1 MRIITGKAGGI
12 HLDTLKGDDVTRPTP
27 ERVKEAIF
35 SMLQFEIEGTKVLD
49 LFGGSGQLALEALS
63 RGATGAVICDANK
76 EAVEVIRKNAKKT
89 GLIGDL
95 RIFETDYKSLIRSFH
110 GKETFDLVFLDPPY
124 ALKLIPD
131 AIDRLLRAG
140 LLAPDAVLVCES
152 DSDQPVTHP
161 DLILRKFVRYGRVHI
176 SVLVKEA
183 SLT

>member
-12 HLDTLKGDDVTRPTP
+12 RLDTLKGDDVTRPTP

-35 SMLQFEIEGTKVLD
+35 SMLQFEIEGTRVLD
-49 LFGGSGQLALEALS
+49 LFGGSGQLTLEALS
-63 RGATGAVICDANK
+63 RGAAGGVICDANK
-76 EAVEVIRKNAKKT
+76 EAVEIIRKNAKKT

-95 RIFETDYKSLIRSFH
+95 RIFETDYKSLIRSLH

-140 LLAPDAVLVCES
+140 LLAPGAILVCES

-161 DLILRKFVRYGRVHI
+161 DLKLRRFAGYGRIHI

-183 SLT
+183 TPA